1 MRQNMM
7 KTLSNLIA
15 TLLILSATFL
25 VAGWMQGAGKVTNI
39 NEIYPKI
46 YSVKSP
52 VYLNSELVGMAR
64 LKTDSTTNM
73 SYLEA
78 YVVEFDSY
86 DELQT
91 EYRLVGGDKGE
102 VAAFTYWDEDGDCII
117 NILSIEGWNDNQ
129 KMADLGHEAIHCMGA
144 NHIGDML

>member
-1 MRQNMM
+1 M

-15 TLLILSATFL
+15 AFLILSATFL
-25 VAGWMQGAGKVTNI
+25 VAGGIQSADKVTI
-39 NEIYPKI
+39 NSVYSKI

-64 LKTDSTTNM
+64 LKIDSTTNM

-91 EYRLVGGDKGE
+91 EYRLVGGDEGE